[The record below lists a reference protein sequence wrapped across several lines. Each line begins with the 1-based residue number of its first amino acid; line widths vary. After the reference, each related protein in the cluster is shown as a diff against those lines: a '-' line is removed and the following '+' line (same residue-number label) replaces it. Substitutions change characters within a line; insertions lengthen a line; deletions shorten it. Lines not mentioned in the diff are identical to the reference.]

1 MLIGLDETLHH
12 QASRPFRMAGV
23 SDHRFFDRY
32 WFSAV
37 HPTGEVGVI
46 AGLAF
51 YKNMGT
57 CDGFMSVQKDGMQH
71 NLRLSRPLAG
81 QLDKTV
87 VGPLRVSVVEP
98 FRHLHI
104 ELGPNEHGIAADL
117 HWHSDFPP
125 HVEAHHLQV
134 FHDRVTQ
141 DSTRYDQVGGW
152 SGWLELTGERFAVD
166 DWWGVRDHS
175 WGVRPGVGGF
185 EPALSAAST
194 SMLWL
199 WSCFS
204 ADDYS
209 CQFQLREDGEGNRL
223 YFDGRLDY
231 RASDGR
237 EPVRAVDVRHEVSFV
252 AGTRSFDHLHYELRL
267 EDGRTID
274 IEAEP
279 IVQPWAYSGTGYSGG
294 YLDGK
299 GLGAYRGEVM
309 EHDVYDV
316 SHPEIVL
323 LDGEPQHPG
332 HREQPVRVS
341 LDGKPGYFGHMPVM
355 TTGAVRRYGLV

>member
-1 MLIGLDETLHH
+1 VLIGLDETLHH

-37 HPTGEVGVI
+37 HPTGDVAAI

-57 CDGFMSVQKDGMQH
+57 CDGFMSIQHGGIQH

-81 QLDKTV
+81 QLETTT
-87 VGPLRVSVVEP
+87 VGPLQVAVVEP

-104 ELGPNEHGIAADL
+104 TLEPNEHDMAADL
-117 HWHSDFPP
+117 HWQSDFHP

-141 DSTRYDQVGGW
+141 DSTRYDQIGRW
-152 SGWLELTGERFAVD
+152 SGWVDLAGERFPVE

-185 EPALSAAST
+185 EPALSATST

-204 ADDYS
+204 TEEYS
-209 CQFQLREDGEGNRL
+209 CQFQLREDGDGNRL
-223 YFDGRLDY
+223 YFDGHLDY
-231 RASDGR
+231 RVGDDR
-237 EPVRAVDVRHEVSFV
+237 EPVRTVDVQHDVSFV
-252 AGTRSFDHLHYELRL
+252 PGTRAFDDVHYELQL
-267 EDGRTID
+267 EDGRTLK
-274 IEAEP
+274 IEAQP
-279 IVQPWAYSGTGYSGG
+279 VVQPWAYSGTGYSGG

-299 GLGAYRGEVM
+299 GLGTYRGEVV
-309 EHDVYDV
+309 EHDVYDITDT
-316 SHPEIVL
+316 ELVL
-323 LDGEPQHPG
+323 LNGEPHHAG
-332 HREQPVRVS
+332 HREQPVSVTV
-341 LDGKPGYFGHMPVM
+341 DGKSGYFGHMPVI
-355 TTGAVRRYGLV
+355 TTGSVRRYGLV